1 MAEEQRCPNCEE
13 VKGRDEFHPSKWGR
27 SGKRCKRCRRDEHIR
42 RLYGIGMDEYE
53 EMYEV
58 QAGLCAICE
67 LPEKAKNPIGAIAR
81 LSIDHDHETGE
92 VRGLLCRGCNHIL
105 GAIEKK
111 PEGWL
116 RAAEEYLNE

>member
-1 MAEEQRCPNCEE
+1 
-13 VKGRDEFHPSKWGR
+13 
-27 SGKRCKRCRRDEHIR
+27 
-42 RLYGIGMDEYE
+42 MDDYE
-53 EMYEV
+53 EMYEI
-58 QAGLCAICE
+58 QAGLCAICK
-67 LPEKAKNPIGAIAR
+67 LPEKAKNPSGAIAR